1 MCVAQVAHDAQRI
14 HAGQHQIDK
23 RYVGLMAGDGQCG
36 VYAVGGGVDRGAGD
50 KAQVMAQLSQLM
62 RVVVAQQQC
71 ELRLYHSVR
80 PPGGTARVLRSGG
93 AGRGCVCYERWVPV
107 SRAGH
112 IHGSQ
117 ALLDIIVRVV
127 IMRAGRAV
135 AAYAHCAMLS
145 SRAVAANLRGLS
157 MSGGSSNCGICA
169 QCHARRPRAL
179 ETSKRLSA
187 RQALCGLKRIGG
199 IQHPVYIYAVALGR
213 IVYEDVRDRA
223 YQHTVLH

>member
-93 AGRGCVCYERWVPV
+93 AGRGCLCYERWVPV

-117 ALLDIIVRVV
+117 ALLDIIMRVV
-127 IMRAGRAV
+127 IMRAGRALR
-135 AAYAHCAMLS
+135 HM
-145 SRAVAANLRGLS
+145 RAVPCEAAVPLRHNLRGLS

-169 QCHARRPRAL
+169 QCHAKQPCYCDI
-179 ETSKRLSA
+179 T
-187 RQALCGLKRIGG
+187 GW
-199 IQHPVYIYAVALGR
+199 V
-213 IVYEDVRDRA
+213 
-223 YQHTVLH
+223 